1 METNTCYTPLCP
13 RRESCTLWRNALECI
28 DRGTM
33 FLGVVNPKTIQE
45 AGGYD
50 HCPLF
55 YEYKLRRFARGF
67 VWSYPDLTLS
77 QLHELH
83 DELFGTFGY
92 SKIVRMRCGYEAI
105 SPEEQEPIA
114 SIFEDLAPSVTPEYK
129 GFEEHYTKP
138 PRVEGKAARKLLK

>member
-1 METNTCYTPLCP
+1 
-13 RRESCTLWRNALECI
+13 
-28 DRGTM
+28 M

-67 VWSYPDLTLS
+67 VWFYPDLTLS

-105 SPEEQEPIA
+105 EVFP
-114 SIFEDLAPSVTPEYK
+114 DLWDEWNPC
-129 GFEEHYTKP
+129 
-138 PRVEGKAARKLLK
+138 LLRLKYLKTN